1 LLTVLMKHNP
11 DWAEGMAAALQKTV
25 HGGRHKMS
33 SAPRWSR
40 SGARLRGAEAVD
52 PLRRRRTDKGTNVAE
67 AAFLGSA
74 AWAVVPTASVR
85 EDYAMKRTRRTVEE
99 VNASIEEQMSR
110 LREELSDL
118 RRSIGENA
126 SDDTKSALRSL
137 QQRIDRLADDAAS
150 WTREGVQQTRDT
162 IAQNPLAAV
171 GLALVLGVILGGV
184 IARR

>member
-1 LLTVLMKHNP
+1 MITIRRA
-11 DWAEGMAAALQKTV
+11 AEG
-25 HGGRHKMS
+25 
-33 SAPRWSR
+33 
-40 SGARLRGAEAVD
+40 SGAID
-52 PLRRRRTDKGTNVAE
+52 PLRRRRTNKGTNVAE

-85 EDYAMKRTRRTVEE
+85 EDYAMKRTRRTIEE

-118 RRSIGENA
+118 RRSIGENV

-137 QQRIDRLADDAAS
+137 QQRIDGLADDAAS
-150 WTREGVQQTRDT
+150 WTREGVQQTRD
-162 IAQNPLAAV
+162 IIVQNPLAAV

>member
-1 LLTVLMKHNP
+1 MITIRRA
-11 DWAEGMAAALQKTV
+11 AEG
-25 HGGRHKMS
+25 
-33 SAPRWSR
+33 
-40 SGARLRGAEAVD
+40 SGAID
-52 PLRRRRTDKGTNVAE
+52 PLRRRRTNKGTNVAE

-85 EDYAMKRTRRTVEE
+85 EDYAMKRTRRTIED

>member
-1 LLTVLMKHNP
+1 MMKP
-11 DWAEGMAAALQKTV
+11 
-25 HGGRHKMS
+25 
-33 SAPRWSR
+33 
-40 SGARLRGAEAVD
+40 
-52 PLRRRRTDKGTNVAE
+52 
-67 AAFLGSA
+67 
-74 AWAVVPTASVR
+74 
-85 EDYAMKRTRRTVEE
+85 TRRTIED

-110 LREELSDL
+110 DELSDL

-150 WTREGVQQTRDT
+150 WTREGVQQTRDI
-162 IAQNPLAAV
+162 IAQNPLAGV

>member
-1 LLTVLMKHNP
+1 
-11 DWAEGMAAALQKTV
+11 
-25 HGGRHKMS
+25 
-33 SAPRWSR
+33 
-40 SGARLRGAEAVD
+40 
-52 PLRRRRTDKGTNVAE
+52 
-67 AAFLGSA
+67 
-74 AWAVVPTASVR
+74 
-85 EDYAMKRTRRTVEE
+85 MKRTRRTIEE

-171 GLALVLGVILGGV
+171 GLAVVLGVILGGV

>member
-1 LLTVLMKHNP
+1 MSALGDFADERGIAAGDEADPEQTS
-11 DWAEGMAAALQKTV
+11 AAAENRQGNQCRGSDVPRKRGV
-25 HGGRHKMS
+25 GR
-33 SAPRWSR
+33 R
-40 SGARLRGAEAVD
+40 SH
-52 PLRRRRTDKGTNVAE
+52 RR
-67 AAFLGSA
+67 
-74 AWAVVPTASVR
+74 VR
-85 EDYAMKRTRRTVEE
+85 EDYAMKRTRRTIEE

>member
-1 LLTVLMKHNP
+1 
-11 DWAEGMAAALQKTV
+11 
-25 HGGRHKMS
+25 
-33 SAPRWSR
+33 
-40 SGARLRGAEAVD
+40 
-52 PLRRRRTDKGTNVAE
+52 
-67 AAFLGSA
+67 
-74 AWAVVPTASVR
+74 
-85 EDYAMKRTRRTVEE
+85 MKRTRRTIED

-110 LREELSDL
+110 DELSDL

-137 QQRIDRLADDAAS
+137 QQRIDGLADDAAS